1 MAKVLV
7 KFFDNENNIVLL
19 PVSDSDP
26 VPPPNYKP
34 AESYADAKKRN
45 YRAPA
50 RRRFLGSVLLSG
62 RS

>member
-1 MAKVLV
+1 MARIYV
-7 KFFDNENNIVLL
+7 KFFDNEDNIVLV

-26 VPPPNYKP
+26 VPPPNLKP
-34 AESYADAKKRN
+34 AESYMEAKKRN

-50 RRRFLGSVLLSG
+50 RRRFIGSVLLSG